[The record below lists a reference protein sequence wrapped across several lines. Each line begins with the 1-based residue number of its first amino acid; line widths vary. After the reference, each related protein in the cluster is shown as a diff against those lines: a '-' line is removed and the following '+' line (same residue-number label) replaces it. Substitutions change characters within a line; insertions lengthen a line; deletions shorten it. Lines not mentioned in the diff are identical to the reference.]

1 MVARWREL
9 FGLDNERSSS
19 PCCIGSSAG
28 GRDTW
33 LTLVLDPVRG
43 VKQKGLDGA
52 YRRVLGCTSG
62 FRARSSSV
70 LEVAEEGIERA
81 SEAAGRGD
89 LPKPQAIERVR
100 E

>member
-43 VKQKGLDGA
+43 VKQKAWTALIGVFLVYSWLPG
-52 YRRVLGCTSG
+52 
-62 FRARSSSV
+62 SV
-70 LEVAEEGIERA
+70 E
-81 SEAAGRGD
+81 
-89 LPKPQAIERVR
+89 
-100 E
+100 